1 MARRR
6 PRQPIK
12 HQDERWLITYADVL
26 TLLFVLFMVLFA
38 ISEVNDGK
46 FNVLRESLSKSLSG
60 GIVNGGQS
68 VISDGGGTPS
78 ATPVVDTPPGI
89 VSPAIP
95 GPLGIT
101 FQTASVEQALE
112 NSQLEHAKKQI
123 EAEAQRAGVASK
135 ISATIDENGL
145 SVRLNADPFLFDSG
159 SATLRP
165 GNERLLAVIA
175 RAVRKL
181 PNPIDVQGHTDNRPI
196 ATAQILD
203 NWDLSSDRSRAV
215 LRALL
220 ARGVVDTR
228 TRSIGYADTRPI
240 APNDSIA
247 GRAKNRRVVIL
258 VRRLNGTP
266 APSTSAP
273 FGG

>member
-1 MARRR
+1 MARRAR
-6 PRQPIK
+6 KPMQ

-46 FNVLRESLSKSLSG
+46 YNVLRESLSKSFSG
-60 GIVNGGQS
+60 GIITGGQS
-68 VISDGGGTPS
+68 VISEGGGTPN
-78 ATPVVDTPPGI
+78 ATPVVSTPPGI
-89 VSPAIP
+89 VGPAIP

-101 FQTASVEQALE
+101 LQTASVDQALE
-112 NSQLEHAKKQI
+112 NSQLERAKELI
-123 EAEAQRAGVASK
+123 EAEAKRAGVASK
-135 ISATIDENGL
+135 ISATIDEDGL
-145 SVRLNADPFLFDSG
+145 KVRLNADPFLFDSG

-165 GNERLLAVIA
+165 GNGRLMGVIA
-175 RAVRKL
+175 RAVRRL
-181 PNPIDVQGHTDNRPI
+181 PNPIDVQGHTDNQPI
-196 ATAQILD
+196 STSQILD

-215 LRALL
+215 LKALIG
-220 ARGVVDTR
+220 RGVVDTR

-240 APNDSIA
+240 APNDSTA

-258 VRRLNGTP
+258 VRRLNGVP
-266 APSTSAP
+266 ASSTSAP